1 MTIWQIIVV
10 ALVILATVMAV
21 ATIVLQL
28 RAPNALTRANIMGP
42 LVGVAFP
49 LLIVAKLIHD
59 WSTKGFDLNDFI
71 RAVIAI
77 LAVWIVASVGSF
89 IIGRSIYGVTVT
101 DPRARNDDRK
111 RADSQVTAESSER
124 D

>member
-21 ATIVLQL
+21 ATIILQL
-28 RAPNALTRANIMGP
+28 RAPNALTRANLMGP

-59 WSTKGFDLNDFI
+59 WSMKGFDLNDFI

-89 IIGRSIYGVTVT
+89 IIGRSIYGVTVS

>member
-21 ATIVLQL
+21 ATIILQL
-28 RAPNALTRANIMGP
+28 RAPNALTRANLMGP

-59 WSTKGFDLNDFI
+59 WSMKGFDLNDFI

>member
-1 MTIWQIIVV
+1 MTIWQIIAVV
-10 ALVILATVMAV
+10 LVILATVMAV
-21 ATIVLQL
+21 ATIILQL
-28 RAPNALTRANIMGP
+28 RAPNALTRANLMGP

-101 DPRARNDDRK
+101 EPRARKNSHGHPGGHNSSV
-111 RADSQVTAESSER
+111 ASER
-124 D
+124 G

>member
-21 ATIVLQL
+21 ATIILQL